1 MRLRAG
7 AVVLAVVLPTVLA
20 ACGGGTA
27 TGSQPLVA
35 DHVHG
40 VVAGSQSAEI
50 VLATH
55 YGLEQS
61 EDAGATWQADN
72 GLGEEM
78 VAAIV
83 KLPSDYVAS
92 LQPMA
97 GMQMPRMTAAN
108 MSTPGMSMGAASTPN
123 IGYSNNTHRWY
134 SGQGIPPGA
143 AVAALAAGS
152 NGSAVWASLIGFG
165 IYESTDAGRS
175 WQRMIPAAVP
185 VSDLLVVGANLLF
198 ATPSGLFVTDAAAPS
213 MPGLP
218 ELSQPVNDMTTLPN
232 CGSCVVAALG
242 SGGVAASRDGGV
254 TWRQIAD
261 SPTFDEL
268 SAPPATSALFGMV
281 PSAADANHGVW
292 RSTDGGTTWT
302 KVLTATLIDH
312 LYAMPAAAGRPPEI
326 LAFQWGI
333 NVFSSADDGVTWSP
347 LSHIPTP

>member
-1 MRLRAG
+1 
-7 AVVLAVVLPTVLA
+7 VLA

-27 TGSQPLVA
+27 AGSQPPVT

-40 VVAGSQSAEI
+40 VVAGSGSTQI
-50 VLATH
+50 LLATH

-61 EDAGATWQADN
+61 EDAGATWQVDN

-78 VAAIV
+78 VAGIV

-97 GMQMPRMTAAN
+97 GMKMPRMTAAN

-123 IGYSNNTHRWY
+123 IGYSTNTDRWY
-134 SGQGIPPGA
+134 SAQGIPPGA
-143 AVAALAAGS
+143 AVAALAGGS
-152 NGSAVWASLIGFG
+152 NASTVWASLIGFG

-175 WQRMIPAAVP
+175 WQRVIPATVP

-198 ATPSGLFVTDAAAPS
+198 VTPSGLFVTDVTDPS

-254 TWRQIAD
+254 TWRQFAD

-281 PSAADANHGVW
+281 PSSADPNHGVW

-302 KVLTATLIDH
+302 KVLTVPLVDH
-312 LYAMPAAAGRPPEI
+312 LYALPAEARSPLEI

-333 NVFSSADDGVTWSP
+333 NVFGSTDDGVTWSP
-347 LSHIPTP
+347 VSHIPTP

>member
-152 NGSAVWASLIGFG
+152 NGSTVWASLIGFG

-242 SGGVAASRDGGV
+242 SGGVAASQSHLRRAQRPAGNERPVWHGALGRRCEPRGV
-254 TWRQIAD
+254 AVHRWRYNLDQ
-261 SPTFDEL
+261 
-268 SAPPATSALFGMV
+268 SAHSH
-281 PSAADANHGVW
+281 SD
-292 RSTDGGTTWT
+292 
-302 KVLTATLIDH
+302 
-312 LYAMPAAAGRPPEI
+312 RPP
-326 LAFQWGI
+326 LRHARRGR
-333 NVFSSADDGVTWSP
+333 T
-347 LSHIPTP
+347 PTGDPGLPMGHQRLQLGR